1 MAQIAVACGG
11 MLLIY
16 LTAMRMDGCVSSCR
30 DDIANFAADGLEV
43 VLIVLVV
50 FQALLFVVALLRRA
64 SPHIIGA
71 VTIGLSLIAITIAYL
86 LMVSA
91 YPVPS

>member
-1 MAQIAVACGG
+1 

-30 DDIANFAADGLEV
+30 DDVANFAADGLKV
-43 VLIVLVV
+43 VLIVLVASQV
-50 FQALLFVVALLRRA
+50 LLFVFALLRRT

-71 VTIGLSLIAITIAYL
+71 VMMGLSLVAITAAYL

-91 YPVPS
+91 YPVSS